1 MCVSIL
7 ISNSSLLGSGVCPP
21 FCPHP
26 SYNKKATLFELLL
39 FVNLLVQNSNLL
51 LEDLKRLNQLKDTQ
65 IQAGLDTKKDT
76 LIKKTGVQR
85 KI

>member
-1 MCVSIL
+1 M
-7 ISNSSLLGSGVCPP
+7 
-21 FCPHP
+21 P
-26 SYNKKATLFELLL
+26 SVHVRHAHSPSRNMQHFESQAGTKKASHFCEAF